1 MNLIEW
7 LKQPVGAAAKT
18 KQVGTLMPASPARMM
33 SPWGFIRESFT
44 GAWQKNVVVES
55 PQNIMAFSAVYACV
69 SLIADDISKLRI
81 MLTEQLGD
89 TKIWQEV
96 VKQSPLKKVL
106 VKPNRYQTR
115 NQFLSNWMSS
125 KLMTGNMYALKERDN
140 RGVVTALYILN
151 PMYVTPLVAE
161 DGSVYYQLSNDR
173 MAGVLD
179 GNGIVVPAKEI
190 IHDRMCCLW
199 HPLVGVSPI
208 FACGSSATQGMRIQA
223 NSAKFFENMSR
234 PSGQITGPNTIDD
247 VTAARFKEE
256 FEKNFSAGN
265 IGRLLVAGDGL
276 KYEPM
281 SMTPMDSQ
289 LIEQLKWTGEDV
301 ARAFHVPPH
310 KIGLQSPAF
319 NNVAAL
325 NQDFYSQ
332 TLQTHIEAIEIL
344 LTEGLELPSN
354 YVVELDLEGLLRM
367 DPLARAQ
374 AADQQIKSGVVSPNE
389 VRERENL
396 PPVKGGETPY
406 LQSQNYSL
414 AALYARDT
422 AAPAP
427 QATAPNQ
434 QVPGLSAPS
443 KPDAQPV
450 IDGNKEDVIDL
461 PTQDYREIKSDEE
474 LERCFR
480 DVAEHV
486 FSQLPVVGV
495 I

>member
-1 MNLIEW
+1 MKLLEW
-7 LKQPVGAAAKT
+7 LNTPFSPAKE
-18 KQVGTLMPASPARMM
+18 KQVGTLVPASPARMM

-69 SLIADDISKLRI
+69 SLIADDISKLRL
-81 MLTEQLGD
+81 MLTQQLGD

-96 VKQSPLKKVL
+96 TATSPLKKVL
-106 VKPNRYQTR
+106 QKPNRYQTR
-115 NQFLSNWMSS
+115 NQFLSNWMTS

-161 DGSVYYQLSNDR
+161 DGSIYYQINNDR
-173 MAGVLD
+173 LAGVLD
-179 GNGIVVPAKEI
+179 GNGVVVPASEI

-234 PSGQITGPNTIDD
+234 PSGQITSPNVIDD
-247 VTAARFKEE
+247 ITAERFKRE

-332 TLQTHIEAIEIL
+332 TLQKHIEDIEGL
-344 LTEGLELPSN
+344 LCEGLELPGK
-354 YVVELDLEGLLRM
+354 YDIELDLEGLLRM

-406 LQSQNYSL
+406 LQQQNFSL
-414 AALYARDT
+414 AALAARDA

-427 QATAPNQ
+427 STTAPTQ
-434 QVPGLSAPS
+434 EPGSAPAP
-443 KPDAQPV
+443 KPESPMPNGKTIEGEFTRENEFDPV
-450 IDGNKEDVIDL
+450 LFESSLALIEV
-461 PTQDYREIKSDEE
+461 
-474 LERCFR
+474 
-480 DVAEHV
+480 
-486 FSQLPVVGV
+486 
-495 I
+495 